1 MYFCNNYLLAVI
13 FCVVTM
19 FCWGSWGNTQ
29 KLAGKTWRYELFYW
43 DYVIGVLLFALVS
56 GLVAGSGLLPG
67 SMGDASWSFL
77 PNLGQASWGNI
88 GSALLGGV
96 VFNAANILLAAAISI
111 AGMSVAFPVGIGLA
125 LVLGVIINY
134 VGDGKGNPYLLFA
147 GVALIVVAILCNA
160 FAYKIKQ
167 AAESAGRRAN
177 NLTKGIVLSVI
188 CGVLMSFFYFI
199 VARTMPQG
207 LDAQLMA
214 SPIVPGMMTPYS
226 AFFVFACGVF
236 LSTFV
241 FNAIAM
247 RHPVAGEPITE
258 RAYFRGGFK
267 VHLVGILGGLIW
279 GLGNGIN
286 LVAAG
291 TAGTAISYGLGQG
304 ATLVSALWGILIWKE
319 FRGAPVQSAKLNVW
333 MFTLFLDGLALIIVA
348 GLA

>member
-1 MYFCNNYLLAVI
+1 MYFCDNYALAVI

-43 DYVIGVLLFALVS
+43 DYVIGVVLFALIS
-56 GLVAGSGLLPG
+56 GLTAGSFGANPDWGFVANLKQ
-67 SMGDASWSFL
+67 ASAG
-77 PNLGQASWGNI
+77 NLG
-88 GSALLGGV
+88 SAFLGGI

-125 LVLGVIINY
+125 LVLGVIVNY
-134 VGDGKGNPYLLFA
+134 IGAPKGDPLLLFG

-167 AAESAGRRAN
+167 SNNPRQSN
-177 NLTKGIVLSVI
+177 NLLKGIVLSVV
-188 CGVLMSFFYFI
+188 CGVLMAFFYRFI
-199 VARTMPQG
+199 ACTMDMEFSKTAP
-207 LDAQLMA
+207 AA
-214 SPIVPGMMTPYS
+214 GMMTPYS
-226 AFFVFACGVF
+226 AFFVFTLGIFASNF
-236 LSTFV
+236 I

-247 RHPVAGEPITE
+247 RKPVNGEPITE
-258 RAYFRGGFK
+258 KAYFKGGFPI
-267 VHLVGILGGLIW
+267 HLVGVLGGLIW

-291 TAGTAISYGLGQG
+291 KAGAAISYGLGQG

-319 FRGAPVQSAKLNVW
+319 FRGAPKKAGALNLA
-333 MFTLFLDGLALIIVA
+333 MFVLFVVGLSFIICA
-348 GLA
+348 GN

>member
-1 MYFCNNYLLAVI
+1 MYFCDNYALAVV

-43 DYVIGVLLFALVS
+43 DYVIGVVLFALVS
-56 GLVAGSGLLPG
+56 GLTAGSFGANPDWGFIANLKQ
-67 SMGDASWSFL
+67 ASAG
-77 PNLGQASWGNI
+77 NLG
-88 GSALLGGV
+88 SAFLGGI

-125 LVLGVIINY
+125 LVLGVIVNY
-134 VGDGKGNPYLLFA
+134 IGAPKGDPTLLFG

-167 AAESAGRRAN
+167 SNSPKQSN
-177 NLTKGIVLSVI
+177 NLLKGIVLSVV
-188 CGVLMSFFYFI
+188 CGVLMAFFYRFI
-199 VARTMPQG
+199 ACTMDMEFSK
-207 LDAQLMA
+207 DAPA
-214 SPIVPGMMTPYS
+214 TGMMTPYS
-226 AFFVFACGVF
+226 AFFVFTLGIFASNF
-236 LSTFV
+236 I

-247 RHPVAGEPITE
+247 RKPVNGEPITE
-258 RAYFRGGFK
+258 KDYFKGGFPI
-267 VHLVGILGGLIW
+267 HLVGVLGGLIW

-291 TAGTAISYGLGQG
+291 KAGAAISYGLGQG

-319 FRGAPVQSAKLNVW
+319 FRGAPKSAAVLNAL
-333 MFTLFLDGLALIIVA
+333 MFVLFIGGLALIIQA
-348 GLA
+348 GN